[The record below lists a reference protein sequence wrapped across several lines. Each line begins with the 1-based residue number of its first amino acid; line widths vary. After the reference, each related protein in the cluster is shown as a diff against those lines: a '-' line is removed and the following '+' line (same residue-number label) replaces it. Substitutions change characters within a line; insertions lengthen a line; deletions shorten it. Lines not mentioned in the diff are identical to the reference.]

1 MILSQASRI
10 LEYILKLNILKEI
23 FWDSLLSIL
32 GKKKIT
38 HISVGLL
45 VGSGFRLSFGGF
57 VLLFQ
62 LICFFVLIYQWRK
75 KKISLT
81 TGMQDF
87 QQKTFWTLIFIFS
100 SFIYQKQERC
110 FDWFPLHFQSNYWPN
125 LTVISSVFSGENR
138 AGMWISTYASPRLQQ
153 LPVWSIKPW
162 QVMDQMKA

>member
-1 MILSQASRI
+1 MGQFTIHSR
-10 LEYILKLNILKEI
+10 
-23 FWDSLLSIL
+23 
-32 GKKKIT
+32 KKN
-38 HISVGLL
+38 SPYFVWL
-45 VGSGFRLSFGGF
+45 VGWFGVFFEFWWFCF
-57 VLLFQ
+57 VVSVNLF
-62 LICFFVLIYQWRK
+62 LCFNLPMEK
-75 KKISLT
+75 EKISLT